1 MGLLDYLK
9 SRGYRLHICSNG
21 FTEVQYRKLDM
32 VGMSDYFDTI
42 VLSEQAGAN
51 KPSPNFFEFAFSQ
64 SKAVPTSTIM
74 IGDNFSTD
82 ILGAMD
88 AGLDTIYFNCNKLP
102 LTSGAQKKQT
112 EYTPTYI
119 VNSLSE
125 IRNIL

>member
-1 MGLLDYLK
+1 
-9 SRGYRLHICSNG
+9 
-21 FTEVQYRKLDM
+21 
-32 VGMSDYFDTI
+32 MSDYFDTI
-42 VLSEQAGAN
+42 VLSEQAGVN
-51 KPSPNFFEFAFSQ
+51 KPSQKFFNYAFEKT
-64 SKAVPTSTIM
+64 KATSETTLM

-82 ILGAMD
+82 ILGAMG

-102 LTSGAQKKQT
+102 LTSGAQNKQT